1 MPRIVWFVL
10 NDGTSVVAGCGS
22 ATRDSFAR
30 ALQEPETMLTLTS
43 DDGVEQIPTNRVRG
57 FVLFDAKSHIPDA
70 TAIYRLVHV

>member
-22 ATRDSFAR
+22 ATRDSFVR
-30 ALQEPETMLTLTS
+30 ALQQPESMLTLTS
-43 DDGVEQIPTNRVRG
+43 DDNVEQIPIAAVRD
-57 FVLFDAKSHIPDA
+57 FVVFDAKATVPAA